1 MANFASGAFLSPR
14 GNENGKCVFPL
25 GRYLLDWLYFPVI
38 VCYGIQYHVIRVY
51 WQKRK
56 IGIFRLY
63 NQPRLFLSN
72 VHLFSSMLRP
82 EKVRCSIEL
91 LLANRHQFLLIF
103 GDFLGFRPRQNSGMA
118 PNSCVCRPHSRRLAS
133 SKTGLSG
140 TWLYTKVGHT
150 IVRYYASGVGHQS
163 PMRLKITT
171 DVQKNTPAGTIW
183 SQPALKGY

>member
-1 MANFASGAFLSPR
+1 MA
-14 GNENGKCVFPL
+14 
-25 GRYLLDWLYFPVI
+25 
-38 VCYGIQYHVIRVY
+38 YHVIRVY

-150 IVRYYASGVGHQS
+150 IVRYYATGVSAIGKGCYGWPS
-163 PMRLKITT
+163 PPFQPPPRLLRLAA
-171 DVQKNTPAGTIW
+171 PL
-183 SQPALKGY
+183 QPRPFLRLARLS